1 MKALQQFPTDLR
13 TEISIQVCGGLASA
27 CDSSSQAI
35 KHPPNLDKPALLA
48 FLSSM
53 LPLPTRHLYLLFP
66 LSAMEPSQHHSP
78 FIIVVKYT

>member
-13 TEISIQVCGGLASA
+13 TEISIEVCGGLASA

-35 KHPPNLDKPALLA
+35 KHPPNLDKPALL
-48 FLSSM
+48 
-53 LPLPTRHLYLLFP
+53 PLPTRHLYLLFP

-78 FIIVVKYT
+78 FFIVVKYT